1 MKNNKFLIKHESG
14 FSLIELLTIVA
25 IAFILSMI
33 AIPNFMLWK
42 ANYRFRNAM
51 ADLYSSLQETR
62 MLAMKD
68 RMTYTMTFNQV
79 IDNVTYDYVVF
90 KDNNRNRLYDTGDA
104 LDLPLR
110 NNLQGGTKRIMVNLS
125 DYVNVE
131 FGDVSIIETTDADG
145 KKMQT
150 VSYLTNGMR
159 MSPAIDQSPG
169 YIQLKNTKNGTVRQV
184 NISRA
189 GRLNITEVQ

>member
-1 MKNNKFLIKHESG
+1 MKNNEFLIKRESG
-14 FSLIELLTIVA
+14 FSLIELLTIIA
-25 IAFILSMI
+25 IGFILTMI
-33 AIPNFMLWK
+33 AIPNFLQWQ

-79 IDNVTYDYVVF
+79 IDDETYDYVVF
-90 KDNNRNRLYDTGDA
+90 KDNNRNRIYDVGDE

-110 NNLQGGTKRIMVNLS
+110 NNLQGGTIRIMVKLS
-125 DYVNVE
+125 DFINVE
-131 FGDVSIIETTDADG
+131 IDEVKIISNGNSQES
-145 KKMQT
+145 

-159 MSPAIDQSPG
+159 MSPAIDEEPG
-169 YIQLKNTKNGTVRQV
+169 YIRLRNTKTGKTRQV